1 MQLQEDS
8 MFASHKTFGSRKT
21 CVLVA
26 AVAAATFAALTP
38 AAALAADG
46 TFDKTLHVSGQVMLS
61 VGTGS
66 GYIHVTPGTTSEVH
80 IIGHVHANGWGMG
93 ASADDRVKQVVN
105 NPPIEQ
111 TGNIVTIGRHQDW
124 IRNVSIDYDITA
136 PKGTQLEANSGS
148 GDLRLQDLGGP
159 LKANT
164 GSGTIDAGGFTGR
177 VLLQTG
183 SGDIRAGLQSAND
196 VRATTGSGSIHL
208 QGVDG
213 TLFAETGSG
222 DIEIGGHP
230 NSDWKLETG
239 SGSVT
244 LNVGDSRFTLD
255 ASTGSGS
262 VHSDPPISTHGAL
275 ERHHI
280 QGDIN
285 GGGPTV
291 RIQTGSGDIRIH

>member
-1 MQLQEDS
+1 MYFTLRNTIL
-8 MFASHKTFGSRKT
+8 A
-21 CVLVA
+21 A
-26 AVAAATFAALTP
+26 AVAALVP

-46 TFDKTLHVSGQVMLS
+46 TFDKTLHVTGQVMLT

-66 GYIHVTPGTTSEVH
+66 GYIHVTPGSSSEVH
-80 IIGHVHANGWGMG
+80 IVGHVHANGWGFG
-93 ASADDRVKQVVN
+93 ASADDRVKQVVDH
-105 NPPIEQ
+105 PPIDQ
-111 TGNIVTIGRHQDW
+111 SGNIVTIGRHADW
-124 IRNVSIDYDITA
+124 IRNVSIDYDVTA
-136 PKGTQLEANSGS
+136 PKGTQLEASSGS

-164 GSGTIDAGGFTGR
+164 GSGSIEAGGFSGR

-196 VRATTGSGSIHL
+196 VKATTGSGSIHL
-208 QGVDG
+208 QGVAG
-213 TLFAETGSG
+213 ALYAQTGSG
-222 DIEIGGHP
+222 DVEIGGNP
-230 NSDWKLETG
+230 SSDWKVETG

-244 LNVGDSRFTLD
+244 LNVGGAHFSLD

-262 VHSDPPISTHGAL
+262 VHSDPPISMHGSI

-291 RIQTGSGDIRIH
+291 RVETGSGDVRIH

>member
-1 MQLQEDS
+1 MIPALRN
-8 MFASHKTFGSRKT
+8 AT
-21 CVLVA
+21 LAA
-26 AVAAATFAALTP
+26 AVALLVP

-46 TFDKTLHVSGQVMLS
+46 TFDKTLHVSGQVMLT

-66 GYIHVTPGTTSEVH
+66 GYIHVTPGSSSEVH
-80 IIGHVHANGWGMG
+80 IVGHVHANGWGFG
-93 ASADDRVKQVVN
+93 ASADDRVHQVVN
-105 NPPIEQ
+105 NPPIDQ
-111 TGNIVTIGRHQDW
+111 SGNIITIGRHADW

-136 PKGTQLEANSGS
+136 PKGTQLEASSGS

-164 GSGTIDAGGFTGR
+164 GSGSIEAGGFTGR
-177 VLLQTG
+177 VQLQTG

-196 VRATTGSGSIHL
+196 VKATTGSGSIHL
-208 QGVDG
+208 QGVSG
-213 TLFAETGSG
+213 SLFAETGSG
-222 DIEIGGHP
+222 DVEIGGNP
-230 NSDWKLETG
+230 TSDWKVETG

-244 LNVGDSRFTLD
+244 LNVGSAHFTLD

-262 VHSDPPISTHGAL
+262 VHSDPPLTMHGAI
-275 ERHHI
+275 ERHHV

-291 RIQTGSGDIRIH
+291 RVQTGSGDVRIH